1 MRTTIRTWLSWI
13 ALSLAMSAPAV
24 AGDRAGA
31 VVWQGGLAGI
41 PVKISPPMSDA
52 NYSAIV
58 QPANTADF
66 STTTECVYFN
76 VLHLTPTQFEVQLK
90 NCHTGIPVPTKP
102 GVNITLEWIIVTH
115 PE

>member
-13 ALSLAMSAPAV
+13 AVSLAMSAPAV

-31 VVWQGGLAGI
+31 KAWPVGAEGI
-41 PVKISPPMSDA
+41 FVQISPPMSDA

-58 QPANTADF
+58 QPTNTAGF
-66 STTTECVYFN
+66 SSITECVYFN
-76 VLHLTPTQFEVQLK
+76 VLHLTPTQFDVQLK
-90 NCHTGIPVPTKP
+90 NCNTGAPVKTKDT
-102 GVNITLEWIIVTH
+102 ITLEWIIVTH